1 MRTKFFHKVER
12 RTKCVTNMLGV
23 GRLETHKSFPIVIVW
38 ENGPFSVGIVIERVV
53 ETHKCTPVVTVW
65 KSARFSVGIIIE
77 QIVEMLK
84 SMPVVNV

>member
-1 MRTKFFHKVER
+1 
-12 RTKCVTNMLGV
+12 
-23 GRLETHKSFPIVIVW
+23 
-38 ENGPFSVGIVIERVV
+38 VGIVIERVV

-77 QIVEMLK
+77 QIVEMHK